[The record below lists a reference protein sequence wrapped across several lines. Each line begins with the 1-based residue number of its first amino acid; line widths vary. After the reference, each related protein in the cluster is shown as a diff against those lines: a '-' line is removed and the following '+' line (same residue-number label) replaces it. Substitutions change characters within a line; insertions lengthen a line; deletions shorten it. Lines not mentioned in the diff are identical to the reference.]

1 MKYKYV
7 VLTNTT
13 IGAFMSQL
21 DANIV
26 LISLPTI
33 IRELPG
39 TTTFDALWV
48 IMGYMLVTATL
59 LLTFGRLAD
68 IYGRVRLYNLGF
80 VIFTIGSGLCSI
92 APNGISLV
100 VFRLIQGIGG
110 ALIFSNNAAIL
121 TDAFPPTERGRAI
134 GINLVFGVSG
144 SVFGL
149 VAGGILT
156 TSLGWRSI
164 FWINIPVGIFATAW
178 AYARLKELAVLQ
190 RERLDPIG
198 NTLFAAGLS
207 IFLLGMTLGA
217 ISGFTGSYDAM
228 MVVGLMM
235 VAGFVYWETRV
246 SSPMMDLSLF
256 KIRAFSAGMLSNL
269 FASVSRGAVLLLLV
283 FYFQGALLLD
293 ALTAG
298 ILLIP
303 FSVAFVSIGPLSGY
317 LSDRFGARGFSTG
330 GLIVSS
336 AALVWFATLPANVP
350 YNILV
355 LPMILAGIGGGM
367 FVAPNISSIM
377 NASPAARR
385 GIAAGISSTMITTG
399 FLLSLGVAFVIMAT
413 GMPLSTLQ
421 AIFAGLPVAA
431 NGLNVNL
438 FMDAM
443 RKTFLLMAGMSLAAA
458 IPSSMRGPKQ
468 IQA

>member
-13 IGAFMSQL
+13 IGSFMSQL
-21 DANIV
+21 DSNIV

-80 VIFTIGSGLCSI
+80 VVFTIGSALCSI

-100 VFRLIQGIGG
+100 IFRLIQGVGG

-121 TDAFPPTERGRAI
+121 TDAFPATERGRAI

-144 SVFGL
+144 SIIGL
-149 VAGGILT
+149 VAGGVLT
-156 TSLGWRSI
+156 ATLGWRSI
-164 FWINIPVGIFATAW
+164 FWINIPVGIFATSW
-178 AYARLKELAVLQ
+178 AYAKLKELSASQ
-190 RERLDPIG
+190 RDRLDPLG
-198 NTLFAAGLS
+198 NILFAAGLS
-207 IFLLGMTLGA
+207 IFLVGMTLGA
-217 ISGFTGSYDAM
+217 ISGFTVIDNSMMILGLL
-228 MVVGLMM
+228 MVV
-235 VAGFVYWETRV
+235 AFVYAETKV
-246 SSPMMDLSLF
+246 QSPMMDLTLF
-256 KIRAFSAGMLSNL
+256 KIRPFSAGIVSNL
-269 FASVSRGAVLLLLV
+269 LASISRGAVLLLLV

-303 FSVAFVSIGPLSGY
+303 FSFAFVSVGPLSGY
-317 LSDRFGARGFSTG
+317 LSDKFGARGFSTG
-330 GLIVSS
+330 GLIVSA
-336 AALVWFATLPANVP
+336 AALLWFATLPANVP
-350 YNILV
+350 YSILV

-367 FVAPNISSIM
+367 FVAPNISSVM
-377 NASPAARR
+377 NATPAARR
-385 GIAAGISSTMITTG
+385 GIAAGIASTMITTG

-413 GMPLSTLQ
+413 SMPLSTLQ
-421 AIFAGLPVAA
+421 AVFAGLPVAA
-431 NGLNVNL
+431 NALNVNL
-438 FMDAM
+438 FMDSM
-443 RKTFLLMAGMSLAAA
+443 HRMFLLMAGMSLAAA
-458 IPSSMRGPKQ
+458 IPSSMRGPKHVR
-468 IQA
+468 A

>member
-1 MKYKYV
+1 M

-178 AYARLKELAVLQ
+178 AYARLKELAALQ

-198 NTLFAAGLS
+198 NTLFAVGLS

-217 ISGFTGSYDAM
+217 ISGFTGTYDAM